1 MKFYYLSL
9 YLEKETKKCLDI
21 FLLILFSNLSLF
33 IFFLN
38 NFVEMNYDIS

>member
-1 MKFYYLSL
+1 MKFYYLSV
-9 YLEKETKKCLDI
+9 YLEKETKNCLDI

-38 NFVEMNYDIS
+38 NFVEMIYDIS